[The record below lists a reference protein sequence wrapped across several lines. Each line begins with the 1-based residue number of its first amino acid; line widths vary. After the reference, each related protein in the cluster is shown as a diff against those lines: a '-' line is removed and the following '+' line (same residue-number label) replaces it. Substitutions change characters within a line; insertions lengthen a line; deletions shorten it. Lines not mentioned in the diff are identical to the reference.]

1 MTEVP
6 FGLRFVVWL
15 TVNFGRL
22 VLAEFV
28 LAVIVELDVL
38 AFVVAVLATT
48 VVVVA
53 AELAGAIV
61 VVAIVVVAIV
71 VGSIV
76 DGVRVVVTPDSPAV
90 VTVVTALKTALV
102 VTDVSLVE
110 VSLAQLETT
119 DTRNKKDN
127 TLRAIFTVQILP
139 IGLSLV
145 D

>member
-28 LAVIVELDVL
+28 FDAIVELGTLV
-38 AFVVAVLATT
+38 FVVALLATT

-61 VVAIVVVAIV
+61 VVAIVVGAT
-71 VGSIV
+71 V
-76 DGVRVVVTPDSPAV
+76 DGVRVVVAPDSPAV
-90 VTVVTALKTALV
+90 VTVVTALMTALV
-102 VTDVSLVE
+102 VTDVSFVD

-119 DTRNKKDN
+119 DIKNKKGN
-127 TLRAIFTVQILP
+127 TLRAIFTLQILP

>member
-53 AELAGAIV
+53 AELVG
-61 VVAIVVVAIV
+61 AIVVVAIV

-76 DGVRVVVTPDSPAV
+76 DGVRVVVAPDSPAV
-90 VTVVTALKTALV
+90 ITDVTALKTALV

-127 TLRAIFTVQILP
+127 TLRAIFTLQILP

>member
-53 AELAGAIV
+53 AELVGAIV
-61 VVAIVVVAIV
+61 VVTIV

-76 DGVRVVVTPDSPAV
+76 DGVRVVVAPDSPAV

-102 VTDVSLVE
+102 VTDVSLVG

-127 TLRAIFTVQILP
+127 TLRAIFTLQILP

>member
-22 VLAEFV
+22 VLAEFA

-53 AELAGAIV
+53 AELVGAIV
-61 VVAIVVVAIV
+61 VVTIV

-76 DGVRVVVTPDSPAV
+76 DGVRVVVAPDSPAV
-90 VTVVTALKTALV
+90 ITVVTALKTALV

-127 TLRAIFTVQILP
+127 TLRAIFTLQILP

>member
-1 MTEVP
+1 M
-6 FGLRFVVWL
+6 
-15 TVNFGRL
+15 
-22 VLAEFV
+22 LAEFV

-53 AELAGAIV
+53 AELVGAIV
-61 VVAIVVVAIV
+61 VVTIV

-76 DGVRVVVTPDSPAV
+76 DGVRVVVAPDSPAV

-127 TLRAIFTVQILP
+127 TLRAIFTLQILP

>member
-53 AELAGAIV
+53 AELVGAIV
-61 VVAIVVVAIV
+61 VVTIV

-76 DGVRVVVTPDSPAV
+76 DGVRVVVAPDSPAV
-90 VTVVTALKTALV
+90 ITVVTALKTALV

-127 TLRAIFTVQILP
+127 TLRAIFTEQILP

>member
-53 AELAGAIV
+53 AELVGAIV
-61 VVAIVVVAIV
+61 VVTIV

-76 DGVRVVVTPDSPAV
+76 DGVRVVVAPDSPAV
-90 VTVVTALKTALV
+90 ITVVTALKTALV

>member
-1 MTEVP
+1 VTEVP

-53 AELAGAIV
+53 AELVGAIV
-61 VVAIVVVAIV
+61 VVTIV

-76 DGVRVVVTPDSPAV
+76 DGVRVVVAPDSPAV
-90 VTVVTALKTALV
+90 ITVVTALKTALV
-102 VTDVSLVE
+102 VTDVSLVG

-127 TLRAIFTVQILP
+127 TLRAIFTLQILP

>member
-53 AELAGAIV
+53 AELVGAIV
-61 VVAIVVVAIV
+61 VVTIV

-76 DGVRVVVTPDSPAV
+76 DGVRVVVAPDSPAV

>member
-48 VVVVA
+48 VVVIA
-53 AELAGAIV
+53 AELVGAMV
-61 VVAIVVVAIV
+61 VVTIV

-76 DGVRVVVTPDSPAV
+76 DGVRVVVAPDSPAV

-127 TLRAIFTVQILP
+127 TLRAIFTLQILP

>member
-53 AELAGAIV
+53 AELVG
-61 VVAIVVVAIV
+61 AIVVVAIV

-76 DGVRVVVTPDSPAV
+76 DGVRVVVAPDSPAV
-90 VTVVTALKTALV
+90 ITVVTALKTALV

-127 TLRAIFTVQILP
+127 TLRAIFTLQILP

>member
-53 AELAGAIV
+53 AELVG
-61 VVAIVVVAIV
+61 AIVVVAIV

-76 DGVRVVVTPDSPAV
+76 DGVRVVVAPDSPAV
-90 VTVVTALKTALV
+90 ITVVTALKTALV

-127 TLRAIFTVQILP
+127 TLRAIFTEQILP

>member
-28 LAVIVELDVL
+28 LAVIVELEVL

-53 AELAGAIV
+53 AELVGAIV
-61 VVAIVVVAIV
+61 VVTIV

-76 DGVRVVVTPDSPAV
+76 DGVRVVVAPDSPAV

-127 TLRAIFTVQILP
+127 TLRAIFTLQILP

>member
-28 LAVIVELDVL
+28 FDAIVELGTLV
-38 AFVVAVLATT
+38 FVVALLATT

-61 VVAIVVVAIV
+61 VVAIVADSIVVVA
-71 VGSIV
+71 
-76 DGVRVVVTPDSPAV
+76 PDSPAV
-90 VTVVTALKTALV
+90 ITVVTALKTALV

-127 TLRAIFTVQILP
+127 TLREIFTLQILP

>member
-1 MTEVP
+1 M
-6 FGLRFVVWL
+6 RFVVWL

-38 AFVVAVLATT
+38 VFVVAVLATT

-53 AELAGAIV
+53 AELVG
-61 VVAIVVVAIV
+61 AIVVVAIV

-76 DGVRVVVTPDSPAV
+76 DGVRVVVAPDSPAV
-90 VTVVTALKTALV
+90 ITVVTALKTALV

-127 TLRAIFTVQILP
+127 TLRAIFTLQILP

>member
-53 AELAGAIV
+53 AELVGAIV
-61 VVAIVVVAIV
+61 VVTIV

-76 DGVRVVVTPDSPAV
+76 DGVRVVVAPDSPAV
-90 VTVVTALKTALV
+90 ITVVTALKTALV
-102 VTDVSLVE
+102 VTDVSLVG

-127 TLRAIFTVQILP
+127 TLRAIFTLQILP

>member
-53 AELAGAIV
+53 AELVGAIV
-61 VVAIVVVAIV
+61 VVTIV

-76 DGVRVVVTPDSPAV
+76 DGVRVVVAPDSPAV
-90 VTVVTALKTALV
+90 ITVVTALKTALV

-127 TLRAIFTVQILP
+127 TLRAIFTLQILP

>member
-28 LAVIVELDVL
+28 FDAIVEPGTLV
-38 AFVVAVLATT
+38 FVVAVLATT

-53 AELAGAIV
+53 AELVG
-61 VVAIVVVAIV
+61 AIVVVAIV

-76 DGVRVVVTPDSPAV
+76 DGVRVVVAPDSPAV

-127 TLRAIFTVQILP
+127 TLRAIFTLQILP

>member
-1 MTEVP
+1 VTEVP

-53 AELAGAIV
+53 AELVGAIV
-61 VVAIVVVAIV
+61 VVTIV

-76 DGVRVVVTPDSPAV
+76 DGVRVVVAPDSPAV
-90 VTVVTALKTALV
+90 ITVVTALKTALV

-127 TLRAIFTVQILP
+127 TLRAIFTLQILP

>member
-53 AELAGAIV
+53 AELVGAIV
-61 VVAIVVVAIV
+61 VVTIV

>member
-53 AELAGAIV
+53 AELVGAIV
-61 VVAIVVVAIV
+61 VVTIV

-76 DGVRVVVTPDSPAV
+76 DGVRVVVAPDSPAV
-90 VTVVTALKTALV
+90 ITVVTALKTALV
-102 VTDVSLVE
+102 VTDVSLVG

>member
-48 VVVVA
+48 VVVIA
-53 AELAGAIV
+53 AELVGAMV
-61 VVAIVVVAIV
+61 VVTIV

>member
-28 LAVIVELDVL
+28 LAVIVELEVL

-53 AELAGAIV
+53 AELVGAIV
-61 VVAIVVVAIV
+61 VVTIV

-76 DGVRVVVTPDSPAV
+76 DGVRVVVAPDSPAV

>member
-53 AELAGAIV
+53 AELVGAIV
-61 VVAIVVVAIV
+61 VVTIV

-76 DGVRVVVTPDSPAV
+76 DGVRVVVAPDSPAV

-127 TLRAIFTVQILP
+127 TLRAIFTLQILP

>member
-53 AELAGAIV
+53 AELVGAIV
-61 VVAIVVVAIV
+61 VVAIVADSIVVVA
-71 VGSIV
+71 
-76 DGVRVVVTPDSPAV
+76 PDSPAE
-90 VTVVTALKTALV
+90 VTVVTALITALV

-127 TLRAIFTVQILP
+127 TLRAIFTLQILP

>member
-38 AFVVAVLATT
+38 VFVVAVLATT

-53 AELAGAIV
+53 AELVGAIV
-61 VVAIVVVAIV
+61 VVTIV

-76 DGVRVVVTPDSPAV
+76 DGVRVVVAPDSPAV
-90 VTVVTALKTALV
+90 ITVVTALKTALV

-127 TLRAIFTVQILP
+127 TLRAIFTEQILP

>member
-38 AFVVAVLATT
+38 VFVVAVLATT

-53 AELAGAIV
+53 AELVGAIV
-61 VVAIVVVAIV
+61 VVTIV

-76 DGVRVVVTPDSPAV
+76 DGVRVVVAPDSPAV

-127 TLRAIFTVQILP
+127 TLRAIFTLQILP

>member
-28 LAVIVELDVL
+28 FDAIVEPGTLV
-38 AFVVAVLATT
+38 FVVALLATT

-61 VVAIVVVAIV
+61 VVAVVAGSIVVVAPV
-71 VGSIV
+71 C
-76 DGVRVVVTPDSPAV
+76 PAV
-90 VTVVTALKTALV
+90 VTVVTALMTALV
-102 VTDVSLVE
+102 VTDVSFVD

-119 DTRNKKDN
+119 DIKNKKGN
-127 TLRAIFTVQILP
+127 TLRAIFTLQILP

>member
-1 MTEVP
+1 VTEVP

-53 AELAGAIV
+53 AELVGAIV
-61 VVAIVVVAIV
+61 VVTIV

-76 DGVRVVVTPDSPAV
+76 DGVRVVVAPDSPAV

-127 TLRAIFTVQILP
+127 TLRAIFTLQILP